1 MSSTFTVNRDQIITL
16 ALRKLGVLELGS
28 VPDSETVAN
37 ASLALNLY
45 VKQMETEG
53 LKLWTVN
60 QLVLPLVNGQTQYSI
75 GPASQNPTVDLDTD
89 KPLKVIQAWLRQTTV
104 TPPID
109 TPVQL
114 LSQQEYKTLGSK
126 FSTGVA
132 NSVYYE
138 IRQNTGN
145 MYVYLTPDYN
155 AALQYDLYFMAQQPI
170 QDISY
175 GSSIPNFPNEWMNTL
190 VWNLADQLAIEYSVP
205 QNHRQEIA
213 MRAKMYEDELTDWD
227 VESTSTFFQAD
238 LRMANVTFG
247 QPN

>member
-1 MSSTFTVNRDQIITL
+1 MSSVFTVNRDQIISL

-60 QLVLPLVNGQTQYSI
+60 QLVLPLTNGKTTYSI
-75 GPASQNPTVDLDTD
+75 GPASQNPSVDLDTD

-104 TPPID
+104 SPPVD

-114 LSQQEYKTLGSK
+114 LSQQEYMTLGSK

-132 NSVYYE
+132 NSIYYE

-155 AALQYDLYFMAQQPI
+155 AAYQYDLYFMAQQPI
-170 QDISY
+170 QDINT
-175 GSSIPNFPNEWMNTL
+175 GSSIPNFPVEWMNTL
-190 VWNLADQLAIEYSVP
+190 VWNLADQLAIEYSLP
-205 QNHRQEIA
+205 AGHRQEIA
-213 MRAKMYEDELTDWD
+213 ARAKTYREHLTDWD
-227 VESTSTFFQAD
+227 VESVSTFFQAD
-238 LRMANVTFG
+238 LRMANLTFG

>member
-1 MSSTFTVNRDQIITL
+1 MSSTFSVTRDQIIQL

-28 VPDSETVAN
+28 TPDSETVAN
-37 ASLALNLY
+37 ASLALNLF
-45 VKQMETEG
+45 VKQMQTEG

-75 GPASQNPTVDLDTD
+75 GPISQNPSVDLDTD

-104 TPPID
+104 NPPVD

-114 LSQQEYKTLGSK
+114 LSQQEYMTLGSK

-132 NSVYYE
+132 NSIYYE

-155 AALQYDLYFMAQQPI
+155 AAYQYDLYFMAQQPI
-170 QDISY
+170 QDVNY
-175 GSSIPNFPNEWMNTL
+175 GSSVPNFPVEWMNTL
-190 VWNLADQLAIEYSVP
+190 VWNLADQLAIEYSLP
-205 QNHRQEIA
+205 AGHRQEIA
-213 MRAKMYEDELTDWD
+213 ARAKTYREQLTDWD
-227 VESTSTFFQAD
+227 VESVSTFFQAD
-238 LRMANVTFG
+238 LRMANLTFG

>member
-1 MSSTFTVNRDQIITL
+1 MSTTFTVNRDQIISL

-60 QLVLPLVNGQTQYSI
+60 QLVLPLTNGKTTYSI
-75 GPASQNPTVDLDTD
+75 GPASQNPSVDLDTD

-104 TPPID
+104 SPPVD

-114 LSQQEYKTLGSK
+114 LSQQEYMTLGSK

-132 NSVYYE
+132 NSIYYE

-155 AALQYDLYFMAQQPI
+155 AAYQYDLYFMAQQPI
-170 QDISY
+170 QDINT
-175 GSSIPNFPNEWMNTL
+175 GSSIPNFPVEWMNTL

-205 QNHRQEIA
+205 GNHRQEIA
-213 MRAKMYEDELTDWD
+213 ARAKAYRDQLTDWD
-227 VESTSTFFQAD
+227 VESVSTFFQAD
-238 LRMANVTFG
+238 LRMANVQFG

>member
-109 TPVQL
+109 IPVQL

-132 NSVYYE
+132 NSIYYE

-155 AALQYDLYFMAQQPI
+155 AAYQYDLYFMAQQPI
-170 QDISY
+170 QDINT
-175 GSSIPNFPNEWMNTL
+175 GSAIPNFPVEWMNTL

-205 QNHRQEIA
+205 SNHRQEIA
-213 MRAKMYEDELTDWD
+213 LRAKTYREQLTDWD
-227 VESTSTFFQAD
+227 VESVSTFFQAD
-238 LRMANVTFG
+238 LRMANLQFG

>member
-1 MSSTFTVNRDQIITL
+1 MSSTFTVTRDQIITL

-37 ASLALNLY
+37 ASLALNLF
-45 VKQMETEG
+45 VKQMATEG

-75 GPASQNPTVDLDTD
+75 GPASQNPLTDLDTD
-89 KPLKVIQAWLRQTTV
+89 KPLKVIQAWLRQYTV
-104 TPPID
+104 SPPID
-109 TPVQL
+109 TPVQI

-132 NSVYYE
+132 NSIYYE
-138 IRQNTGN
+138 VRQNNGN

-155 AALQYDLYFMAQQPI
+155 AASQYELYFMAQQPI
-170 QDISY
+170 QDINY

-190 VWNLADQLAIEYSVP
+190 VWNLADQLAIEYSLP
-205 QNHRQEIA
+205 ANHRQEIA
-213 MRAKMYEDELTDWD
+213 MRAKEYRDQLTDWD

-238 LRMANVTFG
+238 LRMANLTFG

>member
-1 MSSTFTVNRDQIITL
+1 MSTTFTVNRDQIISL

-60 QLVLPLVNGQTQYSI
+60 QLVLPLTNGKTTYSI
-75 GPASQNPTVDLDTD
+75 GPASQNPSVDLDTD

-104 TPPID
+104 SPPVD

-114 LSQQEYKTLGSK
+114 LSQQEYMTLGSK

-132 NSVYYE
+132 NSIYYE

-155 AALQYDLYFMAQQPI
+155 AAYQYDLYFMAQQPI
-170 QDISY
+170 QDINT
-175 GSSIPNFPNEWMNTL
+175 GSSIPNFPVEWMNTL
-190 VWNLADQLAIEYSVP
+190 VWNLADQLAIEYSLP
-205 QNHRQEIA
+205 AGHRQEIA
-213 MRAKMYEDELTDWD
+213 ARAKTYREHLTDWD
-227 VESTSTFFQAD
+227 VESVSTFFQAD
-238 LRMANVTFG
+238 LRMANLTFG

>member
-1 MSSTFTVNRDQIITL
+1 MSSTFIVNRDQIITL

-37 ASLALNLY
+37 ASLALNLF
-45 VKQMETEG
+45 VKQMATEG

-60 QLVLPLVNGQTQYSI
+60 ELVLPLVNGQTEYSI
-75 GPASQNPTVDLDTD
+75 GPASQNPTVDLDTA

-104 TPPID
+104 TPNIDIPI
-109 TPVQL
+109 QI
-114 LSQQEYKTLGSK
+114 LSQQEYNTLGSK

-132 NSVYYE
+132 NSIYYQ

-145 MYVYLTPDYN
+145 LYAYLTPNSN
-155 AALQYDLYFMAQQPI
+155 AAYQYDLHFMAQQPI
-170 QDISY
+170 EDINY
-175 GSSIPNFPNEWMNTL
+175 GSSIPNFPTEWMNTL

-205 QNHRQEIA
+205 TGHRQEIA
-213 MRAKMYEDELTDWD
+213 ARAKAYRDQLSDWD

-238 LRMANVTFG
+238 LRMANVKFG

>member
-60 QLVLPLVNGQTQYSI
+60 QLVLPLVNNQTVYSI
-75 GPASQNPTVDLDTD
+75 GPASQNPSVDLDTD

-104 TPPID
+104 QPPID

-155 AALQYDLYFMAQQPI
+155 AAYQYELYFMAQQPI
-170 QDISY
+170 QDINT
-175 GSSIPNFPNEWMNTL
+175 GSSIPNFPTEWMNTL

-205 QNHRQEIA
+205 ANHRQEIA
-213 MRAKMYEDELTDWD
+213 ARAKTYREQLTDWD
-227 VESTSTFFQAD
+227 VESVSTFFQAD
-238 LRMANVTFG
+238 LRMANLQFG

>member
-45 VKQMETEG
+45 IKQMETEG

-60 QLVLPLVNGQTQYSI
+60 ELVLPLVNNQTVYSI
-75 GPASQNPTVDLDTD
+75 GPVSQVPATDLNTP
-89 KPLKVIQAWLRQTTV
+89 KPLKIIQGWLRQITV
-104 TPPID
+104 QPPID
-109 TPVQL
+109 TPMQL
-114 LSQQEYKTLGSK
+114 LSQQEYNTLGSK

-132 NSVYYE
+132 NSLYYE
-138 IRQNTGN
+138 IRQNSGN
-145 MYVYLTPDYN
+145 LHVYLTPNYN
-155 AALQYDLYFMAQQPI
+155 AAYQYELHLTAQQPI
-170 QDISY
+170 EDINT
-175 GSSIPNFPNEWMNTL
+175 GSSIPNFPAEWMNTL

-205 QNHRQEIA
+205 GNHRQEIA
-213 MRAKMYEDELTDWD
+213 MRAKTYREQLTDWD
-227 VESTSTFFQAD
+227 IESVSTFFQAD
-238 LRMANVTFG
+238 LRMANLQFG